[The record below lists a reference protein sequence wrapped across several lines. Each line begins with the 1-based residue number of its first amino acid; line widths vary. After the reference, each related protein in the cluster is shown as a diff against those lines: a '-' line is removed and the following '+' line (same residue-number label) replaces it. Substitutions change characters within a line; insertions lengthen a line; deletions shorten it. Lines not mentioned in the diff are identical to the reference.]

1 MSVSSPVSTQL
12 NISIPTP
19 PAVVRTPA
27 GIGALQGVAD
37 AFTAGG
43 LYEGTFAT
51 VLVNGKRYVFP
62 FSQIGAV

>member
-1 MSVSSPVSTQL
+1 MSVLLSPNTSQV
-12 NISIPTP
+12 NIPTP

-43 LYEGTFAT
+43 KYEGTFAT

-62 FSQIGAV
+62 MSEVGAV

>member
-1 MSVSSPVSTQL
+1 MSVSSPVTLQL

-37 AFTAGG
+37 VFTAGG
-43 LYEGTFAT
+43 LYEGTYAKVLIGGQVHT
-51 VLVNGKRYVFP
+51 VPMSEV
-62 FSQIGAV
+62 GAV